1 MFVGEIGRS
10 RREFLYDITFWE
22 ARRIVKGYRRRHI
35 LKYQLMRINIW
46 ASMFC
51 MGNPDRKQPEDIFK
65 LYFDDD
71 DAVNTP
77 PLTEEERAEL
87 QAEIDAWNAN
97 IQSQKVE
104 TP

>member
-71 DAVNTP
+71 DAVNTQ

-97 IQSQKVE
+97 IQSQKAE

>member
-1 MFVGEIGRS
+1 
-10 RREFLYDITFWE
+10 
-22 ARRIVKGYRRRHI
+22 
-35 LKYQLMRINIW
+35 MRINIW

-71 DAVNTP
+71 DAVNTQ

-97 IQSQKVE
+97 IQSQKAE